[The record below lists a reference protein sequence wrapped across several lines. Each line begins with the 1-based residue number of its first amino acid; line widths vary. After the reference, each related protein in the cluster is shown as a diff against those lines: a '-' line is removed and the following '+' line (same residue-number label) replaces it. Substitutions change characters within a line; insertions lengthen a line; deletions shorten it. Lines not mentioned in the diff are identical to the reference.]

1 MMNIDPLKSQWQQT
15 WPKALRL
22 WSRFTRLSEPL
33 WCASNEEANA
43 EGLSSSFAMIRLND
57 HAVVINLAEIGQ
69 RGLGDYALEILAHE
83 IGHHVYCPADLT
95 DNARMIARLR
105 RGLPTQENQA
115 GLVGNLYTDLLI
127 NDRLQR
133 SEQLRISEVYQALAK
148 QNAGTKSDPL
158 WLLYMRTYEILWRL
172 QTGTLATGLPKY
184 RSKPRQ
190 DTSAINQANAFPELT
205 RARIEADAQLCA
217 RLVRVYGRDWLRG
230 AGRFAAL
237 CLPYLVGDGGK
248 TIEEVLRAWL
258 DTQQAGA
265 GGIPDGLSDID
276 DDEIDGVL
284 HPSLDPELSGVEE
297 ENAEGATS
305 AGKVSK
311 TPGAS
316 NKAKAGHGQR
326 REPFEYGEILKQLGI
341 KLSDHEIA
349 VRYYKEQAAPHLIK
363 FPTKVLPESSEPLPE
378 GLEPWDIG
386 SPLESADWTESV
398 IFSPKVVPGMTTLQ
412 RIYGQT
418 QGAQPEHEPID
429 LDLYVDCSGS
439 MPNPQVNVS
448 YLTLAGAIVALS
460 ALRVGSKV
468 QATLWSGARQFQTTD
483 GFVRDADAVMRILT
497 GYLGGA
503 TAFPI
508 HMLRDTYQ
516 NRSKRDRG
524 VHILM
529 ISDDGIT
536 TMFDNDEKKN
546 SGWDIS
552 KMALEKAR
560 GGGTMVLS
568 LPIDWRTNPTE
579 LNKTYITYHKQIVL
593 DLQRAHKEQGWHI
606 HRIQDWEQLVAFAK
620 AFAKEKYGS

>member
-1 MMNIDPLKSQWQQT
+1 MTIDILKSQWQQI
-15 WPKALRL
+15 WPKALRI
-22 WSRFTRLSEPL
+22 WSRFTRLSEPI
-33 WCASNEEANA
+33 WCGSDEAAAA
-43 EGLSSSFAMIRLND
+43 EGLTESVAMIRLND
-57 HAVVINLAEIGQ
+57 HAVVINLADIAR
-69 RGLGDYALEILAHE
+69 RGMGDFALEILAHE

-127 NDRLQR
+127 NDRLKR
-133 SEQLRISEVYQALAK
+133 SDQLRIDAVYLKLAAK
-148 QNAGTKSDPL
+148 NAGAAVNPL

-172 QTGTLATGLPKY
+172 QSGTLAPGLLTYK
-184 RSKPRQ
+184 SLPRQ
-190 DTSAINQANAFPELT
+190 DTGTINSANAFPELT

-217 RLVRVYGRDWLRG
+217 RFVRVYGRDWLRG

-258 DTQQAGA
+258 DTQQAGM

-276 DDEIDGVL
+276 DDELDGVV
-284 HPSLDPELSGVEE
+284 HPSLDPELSGVED
-297 ENAEGATS
+297 ENANDEANAS
-305 AGKVSK
+305 KVSK
-311 TPGAS
+311 VPAAS
-316 NKAKAGHGQR
+316 KKSGHGQR
-326 REPFEYGEILKQLGI
+326 REPFEYGEILKQLGV
-341 KLSDHEIA
+341 KLSDHDIA

-412 RIYGQT
+412 RVYGQT
-418 QGAQPEHEPID
+418 QGSQPEHEPID

-460 ALRVGSKV
+460 ALRVGSRV
-468 QATLWSGARQFQTTD
+468 QATLWSGARQFQSTD

-497 GYLGGA
+497 RYLGGG

-516 NRSKRDRG
+516 SRSKRDRA
-524 VHILM
+524 VHILL
-529 ISDDGIT
+529 ISDDGVT
-536 TMFDNDEKKN
+536 TMFANDEKKN

-568 LPIDWRTNPTE
+568 LPIDWQINPTE

-593 DLQRAHKEQGWHI
+593 DLQRAHREQGWHI
-606 HRIQDWEQLVAFAK
+606 HRIQDWEQLVVFAR